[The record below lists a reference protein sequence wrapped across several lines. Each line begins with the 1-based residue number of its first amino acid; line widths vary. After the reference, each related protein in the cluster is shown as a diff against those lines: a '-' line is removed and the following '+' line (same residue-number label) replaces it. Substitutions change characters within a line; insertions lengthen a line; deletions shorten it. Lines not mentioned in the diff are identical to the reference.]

1 MVKLGSNLSDKLEK
15 QPSADDGF
23 DNIPLI
29 TPLEVNQ
36 LQQPF
41 ADKVIVKT
49 STQYQ
54 LPQKKK
60 NKLYVPNIK
69 KLNINFYSDVSEKA
83 KITGLILIT
92 LAFLT
97 SLLLLLMYKAMWY
110 DQLTCPEGFI
120 LQQKHCTPAA
130 LEMYYT
136 EQQQQG
142 VPGIHDGANTG
153 LYAALSHL
161 NHVKRTGSELPSP
174 WLPVISALKEAEV
187 AKQGSEP
194 LPGGLEG
201 EE

>member
-41 ADKVIVKT
+41 AEKVIVKT
-49 STQYQ
+49 STQFQ
-54 LPQKKK
+54 LQQKKK
-60 NKLYVPNIK
+60 SKLYFPNIK

-110 DQLTCPEGFI
+110 DQLTCPEGFH
-120 LQQKHCTPAA
+120 LKQKHCTPAA

-136 EQQQQG
+136 EQQKQEPG
-142 VPGIHDGANTG
+142 VHGGTNAG

-161 NHVKRTGSELPSP
+161 NQVKRSGPELPSP
-174 WLPVISALKEAEV
+174 WLPVISALKETEV
-187 AKQGSEP
+187 TKQGSEP
-194 LPGGLEG
+194 LKEGLEG
-201 EE
+201 DE